1 MQTSVSPLLAVT
13 LIAGLTIS
21 CGKSNSEDDQAPS
34 AGQQQQQQAPASSA
48 NLDSQAP
55 LNIDQMVKVLQAAPK
70 EKKNWDTLKVSVP
83 QYLEKNPDS
92 LKAQA
97 ILGVVKAHFGE
108 HVEAKKLFKAVQVK
122 QPNHEF
128 VILGLAGIELKQKN
142 WQEVINIVKPGLKE
156 NPESENL
163 HALAATAYAGLGKN
177 LESRAHFDRV
187 NAINPSYSGIPVS
200 GGFEGFVTWISDHK
214 EELTNVM
221 DITVKVIA
229 TIGIIVGLL

>member
-1 MQTSVSPLLAVT
+1 MKTTVSTLLALT

-21 CGKSNSEDDQAPS
+21 CGKSNTGDDQSPS
-34 AGQQQQQQAPASSA
+34 AGQQQQ
-48 NLDSQAP
+48 AP
-55 LNIDQMVKVLQAAPK
+55 LTIDQMVKDLQAAPK
-70 EKKNWDTLKVSVP
+70 EPGNWDTLKVAVP
-83 QYLEKNPDS
+83 QFLEKNPDS
-92 LKAQA
+92 LKAKA

-108 HVEAKKLFKAVQVK
+108 HEEAKNLFKEVQVK

-156 NPESENL
+156 HPESENL

-200 GGFEGFVTWISDHK
+200 GGFEGFVTWISEHK
-214 EELTNVM
+214 EELVDVM
-221 DITVKVIA
+221 DITIKVIKTA
-229 TIGIIVGLL
+229 VLIIALL